1 MTDKQYTAKL
11 WLMRLENYAGKLK
24 AEKRTMLMLES
35 RLYKGVS
42 RYEGYT
48 GRADPMQA
56 QAAHEDAMIA
66 YSEQAERIQ
75 KSQAD
80 YMRELKATREI
91 LEQLPGLLA
100 PIAIDRYINGLKWE
114 KIETIYHYGHS
125 QMFRLNGDILDHV
138 ADILTATNTPIIV
151 TTDNM
156 QQAAAV

>member
-11 WLMRLENYAGKLK
+11 WLTRLENYAAKLK
-24 AEKRTMLMLES
+24 TEKRTLEILEN

-56 QAAHEDAMIA
+56 QAAHEDAMLA

-75 KSQAD
+75 KAQAD
-80 YMRELKATREI
+80 YLRELKITREV
-91 LEQLPGLLA
+91 LEQLPGLLSA
-100 PIAIDRYINGLKWE
+100 IATDRYINGLKWE
-114 KIETIYHYGHS
+114 NIEKLYNYGHA
-125 QMFRLNGDILDHV
+125 QLFRLNGDILEHV
-138 ADILTATNTPIIV
+138 ADILAATNTPIIV